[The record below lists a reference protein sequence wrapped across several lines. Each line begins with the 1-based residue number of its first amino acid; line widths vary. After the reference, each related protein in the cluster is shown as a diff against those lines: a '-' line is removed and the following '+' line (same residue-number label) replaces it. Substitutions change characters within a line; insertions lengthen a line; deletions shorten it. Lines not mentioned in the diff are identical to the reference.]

1 LQIHDPHIH
10 LLLEQVM
17 ATTADLRNG
26 LVIEFRDELYSVSEF
41 QHVKPGKG
49 VAFVRTRLKNL
60 KTGRVIENTFRSGE
74 KIDVVRTEEKHM
86 QYLYPEGDH
95 FVFMDTET
103 YEQVHVPRE
112 IIGDRTKYLKEG
124 EICTIRTKEDGEPLV
139 FELPNFIILR
149 ITKTEPGVKG
159 DTAAGGGK
167 PATLETG
174 AVVTVPFFLEIGDLI
189 RVDTRTNTYL
199 ERVKE

>member
-1 LQIHDPHIH
+1 
-10 LLLEQVM
+10 M

-26 LVIEFRDELYSVSEF
+26 LVIEFRDELYSVVEF

-86 QYLYPEGDH
+86 QYLYPEGEH
-95 FVFMDTET
+95 FVFMDTES
-103 YEQVHVPRE
+103 YEQVHVPKE
-112 IIGDRTKYLKEG
+112 IVGDRVRYLKEG
-124 EICTIRTKEDGEPLV
+124 EVCDIRVKEDGEPVV
-139 FELPNFIILR
+139 FELPNFIILK
-149 ITKTEPGVKG
+149 ITQTEPGVKG

-199 ERVKE
+199 ERAK